1 MFGDFRQNDK
11 AHTVGSVCSPP
22 ESVRWLAYYTAPRHE
37 KTVAKQFQNR
47 SVDCFLPLVRQS
59 RRWKNGVRAK
69 IEEPLFPGY
78 VFARLEPKLY
88 FKVLS
93 VPGVVSVVG
102 PGRHPAVLDDEEI
115 DSLRAG
121 LAERNSRPHPFL
133 VVGQKARITGG
144 AFAGKT
150 GVLIKELTS
159 LRVVL
164 TLDTI
169 MKSFSVE
176 VDADELEMVR

>member
-1 MFGDFRQNDK
+1 MFGHVRQTDN
-11 AHTVGSVCSPP
+11 ARPAAAICSQPDA
-22 ESVRWLAYYTAPRHE
+22 VRWLAYYTAPRHE
-37 KTVAKQFQNR
+37 KAVAKQFQCR
-47 SVDCFLPLVRQS
+47 SVDYFLPLVRQS

-78 VFARLEPKLY
+78 VFARVQPRLY
-88 FKVLS
+88 FHVLN

-102 PGRHPAVLDDEEI
+102 PSRHPSVLDDEEI

-121 LAERNSRPHPFL
+121 LAERNGRPHPFL
-133 VVGQKARITGG
+133 TVGQKALIVAG

-150 GVLIKELTS
+150 GILTRELTS

-164 TLDTI
+164 TMDAI
-169 MKSFSVE
+169 MKSFSIE
-176 VDADELEMVR
+176 VDADELEMVG